1 MTIPRRPPIAI
12 HTAALLA
19 ALTAT
24 ATAAESSP
32 HLLGR
37 FTRQVQPLVLNRCA
51 AGACHG
57 SPRGHAPL
65 FRGNPANSDDTR
77 ANAATFLGLVGP
89 DGDPAAVFQRLAAG
103 HPSGTKSRTLVMA
116 PLTPRERAVL
126 ETWLVDAGRAGDRRA
141 IADPAVTPTAF
152 AEPAVAPRPNRFR
165 TLLETGV
172 PPPPPRDAPRD
183 GRRAF
188 SGLVDR
194 RTAPPADDAT
204 PPAEQPPP
212 R

>member
-1 MTIPRRPPIAI
+1 MTIPRRLPIAI
-12 HTAALLA
+12 HAAAFLA

-32 HLLGR
+32 HILAR

-65 FRGNPANSDDTR
+65 FRGDPANSDDTR

-89 DGDPAAVFQRLAAG
+89 DGDPATVFQRLADG

-126 ETWLVDAGRAGDRRA
+126 ETWLVDARRAGDRGT
-141 IADPAVTPTAF
+141 ISDPAVMPAGF
-152 AEPAVAPRPNRFR
+152 AEPATAPRPNRFR

-172 PPPPPRDAPRD
+172 PPPPTRDPPRD

-194 RTAPPADDAT
+194 RTAPPADAA
-204 PPAEQPPP
+204 PPAAE